1 MLKKLSVS
9 QYEDIA
15 LNGLVK
21 AGDVYIRVKEV
32 VRKEES
38 GEVTLILENGANSTF
53 KLVSDKITKKEKAL
67 RDQSFEK
74 LSIMLGDCS
83 GYDVSLSG
91 YFQNRFYKGYL
102 VTLDAAKNCSK
113 KSHVV
118 HVRLPVVEG
127 TDYEISCDSLSIHAD
142 EEGYQKFL
150 TLLGSSGKKLRKVRF
165 ISADAL
171 KKSIENL
178 KLTKEETFSAG
189 SVVYKTSGKGVWYEL
204 SIEGDDTFVA
214 ESETPEARSV
224 CCLKDEKELRQI
236 ARLLKSKVIKKKLSK
251 RKKTKRSK

>member
-32 VRKEES
+32 VRKDDS
-38 GEVTLILENGANSTF
+38 GEVTLILENGASNTF

-74 LSIMLGDCS
+74 LSIMLRDCS

-102 VTLDAAKNCSK
+102 VTLDATKNCSK

-118 HVRLPVVEG
+118 HVRFPVVEG
-127 TDYEISCDSLSIHAD
+127 TDYEITYDSLSIHTD
-142 EEGYQKFL
+142 ESDYQKFL
-150 TLLGSSGKKLRKVRF
+150 ALLGSPGKKLGKVRF
-165 ISADAL
+165 ISIDAL
-171 KKSIENL
+171 KKNIETL
-178 KLTKEETFSAG
+178 KLTKEETLTTG
-189 SVVYKTSGKGVWYEL
+189 PVVYKASGRGVWYEL
-204 SIEGDDTFVA
+204 SIEGNDTFVA
-214 ESETPEARSV
+214 ESETSEARSV
-224 CCLKDEKELRQI
+224 CCLKDEMSLDR
-236 ARLLKSKVIKKKLSK
+236 
-251 RKKTKRSK
+251 